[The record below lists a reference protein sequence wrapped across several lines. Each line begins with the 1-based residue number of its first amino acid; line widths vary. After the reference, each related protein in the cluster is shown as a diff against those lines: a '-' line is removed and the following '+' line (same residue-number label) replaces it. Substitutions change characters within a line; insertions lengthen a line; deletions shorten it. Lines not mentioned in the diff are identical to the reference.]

1 MIAKHVS
8 WTNLK
13 EYKVL
18 GAKDVPE
25 DWRVYLKK
33 DPDSAPTAAFGSKCK
48 FKLNWIN
55 IIEPISKIIAC
66 PFLGWD
72 SV

>member
-1 MIAKHVS
+1 MIAIHVS

-48 FKLNWIN
+48 FKLN
-55 IIEPISKIIAC
+55 
-66 PFLGWD
+66 
-72 SV
+72 